1 MMTPAGAI
9 KNVQVYIAGLPFF
22 RRRRP
27 APHVS
32 KVSSKSPRE
41 LSEAKRAEL
50 ERLCEQLFARQE
62 LLTSGRLQLIGL
74 SAVRKRM
81 GKRWLGL
88 QNAIYDIC
96 EETIEK
102 YTGRGDIY
110 IRYKDESYILL
121 FLTSSQVESDLKTR
135 LIAEEIKRRLFED
148 EGVGDVEVRADT
160 ARIRTSTIRRDMEF
174 PDSIHN
180 AVETGIEKKRA
191 LNRDVCQIMSSA
203 PLQAP
208 PDLSMLRRVEIDAFS
223 DDLCKIQ
230 PLVDLGVEA
239 DRVPFRAVHYIPVW
253 EQYKGRV
260 IAFICLARD
269 EDSQRPVADH
279 IKFYAGR
286 SKADAGMM
294 DMAILS
300 QIIGWADAH
309 EGGELKSGLICPVHY
324 ETLIGVVTK
333 QKYRALCQQISNQM
347 KEKLLFL
354 VLDTPPRAPRLS
366 LAEAISPLK
375 TYSRKICAQIAYDSN
390 IDFESMRLAGFDN
403 VGIIAPPVVANN
415 AESFKRG
422 TAEIRSF
429 ITRAKKN
436 HINITFLMGIDH
448 PALAAEAVSSGAYYI
463 SGQAIHVPV
472 QDPNDPLTF
481 EDHPFFKMWK
491 SQ

>member
-1 MMTPAGAI
+1 MITPVGAI

-41 LSEAKRAEL
+41 LSQTKRAEL
-50 ERLCEQLFARQE
+50 ERLCEQLFARQD

-74 SAVRKRM
+74 GAVKKRM

-96 EETIEK
+96 EQTIEK

-148 EGVGDVEVRADT
+148 EGVDDVEVRADT
-160 ARIRTSTIRRDMEF
+160 ARIRTNTIRKDMDF
-174 PDSIHN
+174 PDSIYS
-180 AVETGIEKKRA
+180 AVETGIEKKKA
-191 LNRDVCQIMSSA
+191 LNRDVCQIMSNA
-203 PLQAP
+203 PLQEP
-208 PDLSMLRRVEIDAFS
+208 PDLSKLRRVEIDAFS

-269 EDSQRPVADH
+269 EVSLSPVADH
-279 IKFYAGR
+279 VKFYAGR
-286 SKADAGMM
+286 SKTDAGMM

-300 QIIGWADAH
+300 QIISWMEAH
-309 EGGELKSGLICPVHY
+309 GDGFASGMICPVHY

-333 QKYRALCQQISNQM
+333 QKYRALCQRIDGQM
-347 KEKLLFL
+347 KERLLFL

-375 TYSRKICAQIAYDSN
+375 TYSRKICAQIEYDAN

-403 VGIIAPPVVANN
+403 VGIIAPPVLPNN
-415 AESFKRG
+415 PESFKRG

-472 QDPNDPLTF
+472 RDPKESLIF